1 MPWWLWILAGFLLF
15 GLEALST
22 GLHIAFFGFGAIVVG
37 ILVGLG
43 LGGPLWVQLL
53 LFSVISVASLGLLR
67 KPLLKAFKLDRGG
80 PDEVDTLVGEAAE
93 ASEPI
98 DPHGRGKAELRGTT
112 WTAQNLSD
120 QPLARGARCV
130 VERVEGLTLFIKPER
145 T

>member
-1 MPWWLWILAGFLLF
+1 
-15 GLEALST
+15 
-22 GLHIAFFGFGAIVVG
+22 
-37 ILVGLG
+37 
-43 LGGPLWVQLL
+43 
-53 LFSVISVASLGLLR
+53 VASLGLLR

>member
-98 DPHGRGKAELRGTT
+98 DPHGRGKA
-112 WTAQNLSD
+112 
-120 QPLARGARCV
+120 
-130 VERVEGLTLFIKPER
+130 
-145 T
+145 